1 MSLFIRLSTQVLTD
15 AKIIS
20 AGPEATILWIKGLL
34 YAKEH
39 LTDGIV
45 PADALPLISI
55 GLTDLD
61 AAVKRLIQ
69 IGLWAPCAEGYTV
82 GSERWARHQTTKVE
96 VETIRAANRERKRK
110 SRERQ
115 QSPSQTGHAV
125 TPSPEH
131 RAQSQST
138 EPEQKQEKP
147 LAQSQ
152 EKTPV
157 AVNTPA
163 APPALFPAAPPWI
176 EFPTNRPGELFPVL
190 ERQIVHWTEL
200 YPAVDVHQQLRN
212 MRGWLDSRP
221 TERKTFNGMSR
232 FVTRWLQR
240 EQDDAGTKRSGGG
253 NGGGTQTFAER
264 KQANAISGT
273 NGAVAMLEDRARTR
287 NAGAGN
293 SRRGLPG
300 VPGAHGH

>member
-1 MSLFIRLSTQVLTD
+1 LSLFIRLSTQVLTD

-20 AGPEATILWIKGLL
+20 AGPEATVLWIKGLL

-55 GLTDLD
+55 GLTDVD
-61 AAVKRLIQ
+61 SAVKRLIQ
-69 IGLWAPCAEGYTV
+69 IDLWAPCAEGYTV

-115 QSPSQTGHAV
+115 QSPSQTSHAV

-147 LAQSQ
+147 LARSG
-152 EKTPV
+152 EGDAVTP
-157 AVNTPA
+157 NSN
-163 APPALFPAAPPWI
+163 APLPALFPAAPPWI

-190 ERQIVHWTEL
+190 ERQIAEWAQL
-200 YPAVDVHQQLRN
+200 YPAVDIEQQLRN

-240 EQDDAGTKRSGGG
+240 EQDDTRPKR
-253 NGGGTQTFAER
+253 NGGADGARVETFAER
-264 KQANAISGT
+264 KQANTIGGG
-273 NGAVAMLEDRARTR
+273 NGAVAILQDRARAHSPGGR
-287 NAGAGN
+287 DPGR
-293 SRRGLPG
+293 SLPG
-300 VPGAHGH
+300 VPRTHGH